1 MKPGQRWRPVGLVA
15 ALVVLVACAPLL
27 FVIYSALGVDAG
39 RWAGL
44 WSARIPGLLW
54 NTLSLAVGVS
64 FFSLILGLSAAW
76 LIARRSFPGR
86 NLATW
91 LMVLPLA
98 IPAYVL
104 AHVYTTLLEPG
115 GVLARHWMALTAGM
129 LPVPELHGLGGAVF
143 ILTLAGYS
151 YVFLLA
157 RAALVRTSPSLEQ
170 AARATGAGP
179 WRAFWRVN
187 LPLLRPALAAGVALI
202 VLHVLSDFGAVSLL
216 RFQTFTLAIYLQI
229 SGRMDFSGAA
239 GLSLVL
245 VALTLAFLI
254 LERVFRSRQRYY
266 ARSMRG
272 AAELPRRASVV
283 EICLIWGWLGLVAL
297 LAFGVPLAWMLHWSW
312 QAWLSGAI
320 DARFWGYAA
329 NSLGVAAMAGGVTVV
344 VALPIALYHMRARN
358 WLSTAFV
365 HLSSVGFVLPGP
377 VIALGVLMLAL
388 TVLAPFY
395 GTLAALVFALV
406 VRFLPLAVQSEE
418 AALQQFSP
426 SLEQAGRSLG
436 AGPLETLWR
445 VTVPMIRPGLAT
457 AFVLVF
463 IDVLKELPATL
474 ILRPTGFD
482 TLPVRIWIEASEE
495 MLEVAAPAAL
505 MLVVLSLPA
514 IWVLMRLTA
523 APGSPQRTRSGART
537 APNRPGFA
545 GI

>member
-1 MKPGQRWRPVGLVA
+1 MTLWQRGRLAGAVA

-27 FVIYSALGVDAG
+27 FVVYSALDITPE

-54 NTLSLAVGVS
+54 NTFSLAVGVS

-86 NLATW
+86 RLATW

-98 IPAYVL
+98 VPAYVL

-115 GVLARHWMALTAGM
+115 GVLAQLWQQLSGGLLA
-129 LPVPELHGLGGAVF
+129 VPELHGLGGAVF

-170 AARATGAGP
+170 AARAAGAGP

-202 VLHVLSDFGAVSLL
+202 VLHVLSEFGAVSLL

-245 VALTLAFLI
+245 VALTLVFLV
-254 LERVFRSRQRYY
+254 LERLFRSRQRYY

-272 AAELPRRASVV
+272 AAEAPRRASLL
-283 EICLIWGWLGLVAL
+283 ELCLIWGWLGVIAL

-312 QAWLSGAI
+312 QAWLAGVV
-320 DARFWGYAA
+320 DARFWGYVA
-329 NSLGVAAMAGGVTVV
+329 NSLGVAAMAGVLTVV
-344 VALPIALYHMRARN
+344 AALPIALYHMRMRN
-358 WLSTAFV
+358 WLSSAFI

-388 TVLAPFY
+388 TFLAPLY

-426 SLEQAGRSLG
+426 SLEEAGRSLG

-445 VTVPMIRPGLAT
+445 VTLPMIRPGLAT

-514 IWVLMRLTA
+514 IWVLMRLTGEA
-523 APGSPQRTRSGART
+523 SAQPRTRSGART
-537 APNRPGFA
+537 VTRRPGFA

>member
-1 MKPGQRWRPVGLVA
+1 MKPRSGRWPSGGVA
-15 ALVVLVACAPLL
+15 AAVVLVACFPLL
-27 FVIYSALGVDAG
+27 FVLYSALEVGLA
-39 RWAGL
+39 RWGGL

-54 NTLSLAVGVS
+54 NTLSLAAGVS
-64 FFSLILGLSAAW
+64 LFSLVLGLSAAW

-86 NLATW
+86 RIATW

-98 IPAYVL
+98 VPSYVM
-104 AHVYTTLLEPG
+104 AHVYTTLLQPG
-115 GVLARHWMALTAGM
+115 GSLATGLAQLTGGTVQ
-129 LPVPELHGLGGAVF
+129 LPEMYGLGGAVF

-157 RAALVRTSPSLEQ
+157 RAALMRTSPSVEQ

-202 VLHVLSDFGAVSLL
+202 VLHVLSEFGAVSLL

-239 GLSLVL
+239 ALSLVL
-245 VALTLAFLI
+245 VLLTLVFLV
-254 LERVFRSRQRYY
+254 LERIFRSRQRYY
-266 ARSMRG
+266 ARSSRG
-272 AAELPRRASVV
+272 GTEPPRPAAPGEL
-283 EICLIWGWLGLVAL
+283 CLIWGWLGLIAL

-312 QAWLSGAI
+312 QAWLAGVV
-320 DARFWGYAA
+320 DARFLGYAF
-329 NSLGVAAMAGGVTVV
+329 NSLTLAAMAGVLTVIA
-344 VALPIALYHMRARN
+344 ALPIALYHMRVRN
-358 WLSTAFV
+358 WFSTAFV

-388 TVLAPFY
+388 TLLAPVY

-406 VRFLPLAVQSEE
+406 VRFLPLGVQSEE

-426 SLEQAGRSLG
+426 SLEAAGRSLG
-436 AGPLETLWR
+436 AGSLETLWR

-474 ILRPTGFD
+474 ILRPIGFD

-495 MLEVAAPAAL
+495 MLELAAPAAL

-514 IWVLMRLTA
+514 IWILMRLTGETA
-523 APGSPQRTRSGART
+523 APQRTSSGART
-537 APNRPGFA
+537 VEPRPGFA